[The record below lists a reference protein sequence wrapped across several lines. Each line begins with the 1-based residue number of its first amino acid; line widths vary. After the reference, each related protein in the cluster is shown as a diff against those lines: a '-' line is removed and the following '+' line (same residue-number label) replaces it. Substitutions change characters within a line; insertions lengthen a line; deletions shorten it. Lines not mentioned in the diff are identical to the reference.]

1 MFAENLY
8 AAGKAAAPAGGAALA
23 QFLPLILIFVVFYFL
38 LIRPQQKKAKEHREM
53 LQNLKKGDQV
63 ITAGGIIGKI
73 VGVTDDVLTLEIG
86 ENMRI
91 KVSRGF
97 ISSKVNK

>member
-1 MFAENLY
+1 MFVENLY
-8 AAGKAAAPAGGAALA
+8 AAGKGAAPSGGAAIA

-53 LQNLKKGDQV
+53 LNNLKKGDEV

-73 VGVTDDVLTLEIG
+73 VGITNDVITLEISD
-86 ENMRI
+86 NVKI

-97 ISSKVNK
+97 ISSKIK